1 MNHPKIG
8 IRPVID
14 GRRFGMRES
23 YEEQTRQLAETA
35 ADLIRSRLRYTDGS
49 PVECVISPVVIG
61 GGAEAAQCQ
70 EFFAAQNVAGTLS
83 VTPCWC
89 YGMETL
95 DNDPLTFKAIWGFN
109 ATEAPGAVYLAAA
122 MAAHAQIGL
131 PAYSIYGRDVQEKD
145 DRAIPTDVQE
155 KILRFARC
163 AVAAGCMRNRAYVN
177 LGGVSMGIAGSYMD
191 MRFFTRYLG
200 LRPEW
205 VDLTEVLRRIHLE
218 IYDREELEKALAWV
232 RQNCPEGDDNNP
244 PETRHSAERKA
255 EEWKFVLKMTL
266 IFRDILQGN
275 PKLAAMGY
283 QEEALGKNA
292 IAAGFQGQ
300 RAWTDWLPNGDFAEA
315 ILNSGFDWNGKRPPL
330 TLATENDTCNAAV
343 MLFENLLT
351 QRSAIFADVRTYWS
365 PDAVKRVTGQIPPGE
380 AAGGF
385 IHLINSGAAALD
397 ATGAQKDEQGNGVM
411 KPWWEL
417 TTTDISACL
426 KATRWAPA
434 SLKSFR
440 GGGFSSQFSTQAV
453 MPVTMARLNIVDGVG
468 PTLQIAEG
476 STVVLPPAMNK
487 ILLDRTD
494 PTWPS
499 TWFVPRVTGEGAF
512 RDVYTV
518 MTRWGANHAAF
529 CYGHIGADLVTLA
542 SMLRIPVVMHNLAE
556 NDLFIPHAWSS
567 FAANSIEDGLF
578 QACKELGP
586 LY

>member
-1 MNHPKIG
+1 MNYPKIG

-35 ADLIRSRLRYTDGS
+35 AELIRSQLRYTDGS

-61 GGAEAAQCQ
+61 GGTEAAQCQ
-70 EFFAAQNVAGTLS
+70 EFFAAQNVVGTLS

-145 DRAIPTDVQE
+145 DRIIPTDVQE

-177 LGGVSMGIAGSYMD
+177 LGGVSMGIVGSYMD

-244 PETRHSAERKA
+244 PETRHSSERKA

-330 TLATENDTCNAAV
+330 ILATENDTCNAAV

-365 PDAVKRVTGQIPPGE
+365 PDAVKRVTGQIPQGE

-426 KATRWAPA
+426 KATR
-434 SLKSFR
+434 
-440 GGGFSSQFSTQAV
+440 
-453 MPVTMARLNIVDGVG
+453 
-468 PTLQIAEG
+468 
-476 STVVLPPAMNK
+476 
-487 ILLDRTD
+487 
-494 PTWPS
+494 
-499 TWFVPRVTGEGAF
+499 
-512 RDVYTV
+512 
-518 MTRWGANHAAF
+518 
-529 CYGHIGADLVTLA
+529 
-542 SMLRIPVVMHNLAE
+542 
-556 NDLFIPHAWSS
+556 
-567 FAANSIEDGLF
+567 
-578 QACKELGP
+578 
-586 LY
+586 

>member
-1 MNHPKIG
+1 MNYPKIG

-35 ADLIRSRLRYTDGS
+35 AELIRSQLRYTDGS

-61 GGAEAAQCQ
+61 GGTEAAQCQ
-70 EFFAAQNVAGTLS
+70 EFFAAQNVVGTLS

-145 DRAIPTDVQE
+145 DRIIPTDVQE

-177 LGGVSMGIAGSYMD
+177 LGGVSMGIVGSYMD

-244 PETRHSAERKA
+244 PETRHSSERKA

-300 RAWTDWLPNGDFAEA
+300 RAWTDWLA
-315 ILNSGFDWNGKRPPL
+315 ILPRPSSIPDSTGTANGRRLSWPPK
-330 TLATENDTCNAAV
+330 TIPA
-343 MLFENLLT
+343 MLP
-351 QRSAIFADVRTYWS
+351 SC
-365 PDAVKRVTGQIPPGE
+365 
-380 AAGGF
+380 
-385 IHLINSGAAALD
+385 
-397 ATGAQKDEQGNGVM
+397 
-411 KPWWEL
+411 
-417 TTTDISACL
+417 CL
-426 KATRWAPA
+426 KT
-434 SLKSFR
+434 
-440 GGGFSSQFSTQAV
+440 
-453 MPVTMARLNIVDGVG
+453 
-468 PTLQIAEG
+468 
-476 STVVLPPAMNK
+476 
-487 ILLDRTD
+487 
-494 PTWPS
+494 
-499 TWFVPRVTGEGAF
+499 
-512 RDVYTV
+512 
-518 MTRWGANHAAF
+518 
-529 CYGHIGADLVTLA
+529 C
-542 SMLRIPVVMHNLAE
+542 
-556 NDLFIPHAWSS
+556 
-567 FAANSIEDGLF
+567 
-578 QACKELGP
+578 
-586 LY
+586 